1 MRRFLGNNR
10 PNLGTTD
17 SGIRNFNGHIHAVNL
32 PQGHSVDT
40 KRTQALRAIVSV
52 FGTVL
57 LKCENLC
64 IFRCELTLKMGLLDW
79 KQTIYLQFGPFFPQ
93 IVFLWTR
100 SRLKQGISLFGAAP
114 GGVLAD
120 PVTSGGCYD
129 STLSCATRSDWC
141 RSWITPSHR

>member
-17 SGIRNFNGHIHAVNL
+17 SEIHNFSGHIYAVSP

-114 GGVLAD
+114 GGGVSRSRNL
-120 PVTSGGCYD
+120 GG
-129 STLSCATRSDWC
+129 LL
-141 RSWITPSHR
+141 